1 MAART
6 EVTSPPQNF
15 EITRE
20 GAIAILTFVREDRLN
35 ALDHR
40 TMQDLIDAFD
50 ELGRDDSVL
59 VIVMTGR
66 GKAFV
71 AGADINGYLD
81 IELLDYVNF
90 QRLGRKM
97 YASVE
102 QNPKPVIA
110 AVNGWALGGGFELV
124 LVADIVIAS
133 ERAKLGLPECKLG
146 LLPGG
151 GGRSVSPV
159 SRRNKAKELLMMGE
173 PITAADAE
181 RLGIVNKVVSPDDL
195 METTL
200 AMARMIAERA
210 PQAVQMAKQLI
221 NDGLEAP
228 LETAITMETGMTAT
242 LYEDPR
248 RPGRHQGV
256 FRKAVTRFH
265 RTLTGILSRA
275 KGGPTPAT
283 VMNRNLAVRCAPAGS
298 GSGIENFDLTVHA
311 GEIVGLF
318 GLLGAGINTVGRVL
332 FGASERSGGSVEL
345 DGQPVKPNS
354 PSDAMEKGM
363 GLLTENRKGDG
374 LVLPM
379 SVRDNMT
386 LASLR
391 QFAKLSW
398 LNARKETREAT
409 MYVDRLS
416 VRTPSLRQR
425 VQLLSG
431 GNQQKVLMARWL
443 MRDPKL
449 LILAEPTRGIDVGS
463 KNEIYR
469 LMERWPS
476 VDSASSSCRPRFR
489 RFSGSRIAF

>member
-151 GGRSVSPV
+151 GGTQRLPRLVG
-159 SRRNKAKELLMMGE
+159 RNKAKELLMMGE

-242 LYEDPR
+242 LYETHDAQEGIKAFFEKRSPVFT
-248 RPGRHQGV
+248 GR
-256 FRKAVTRFH
+256 
-265 RTLTGILSRA
+265 
-275 KGGPTPAT
+275 
-283 VMNRNLAVRCAPAGS
+283 
-298 GSGIENFDLTVHA
+298 
-311 GEIVGLF
+311 
-318 GLLGAGINTVGRVL
+318 
-332 FGASERSGGSVEL
+332 
-345 DGQPVKPNS
+345 
-354 PSDAMEKGM
+354 
-363 GLLTENRKGDG
+363 
-374 LVLPM
+374 
-379 SVRDNMT
+379 
-386 LASLR
+386 
-391 QFAKLSW
+391 
-398 LNARKETREAT
+398 
-409 MYVDRLS
+409 
-416 VRTPSLRQR
+416 
-425 VQLLSG
+425 
-431 GNQQKVLMARWL
+431 
-443 MRDPKL
+443 
-449 LILAEPTRGIDVGS
+449 
-463 KNEIYR
+463 
-469 LMERWPS
+469 
-476 VDSASSSCRPRFR
+476 
-489 RFSGSRIAF
+489 